1 MVLTVGGVDGTI
13 SYSRNLWIFSYGW
26 YCKYWQMIRRVIEV
40 DCYKQRHLKNWRGT
54 YVVGGE
60 RYFCIRAGLSRRES
74 FDIVTGREL
83 CCYNK
88 TPDGPKFKN
97 KYGVG
102 LMEPEIRSANSL
114 NEL

>member
-1 MVLTVGGVDGTI
+1 
-13 SYSRNLWIFSYGW
+13 
-26 YCKYWQMIRRVIEV
+26 MIRIEV

-60 RYFCIRAGLSRRES
+60 RYLCIRAGLSRRES
-74 FDIVTGREL
+74 SGIVTGREL
-83 CCYNK
+83 FVVTTK
-88 TPDGPKFKN
+88 ARMDRSLKN

-102 LMEPEIRSANSL
+102 LMKPEVRSANSL